1 MTTSSKPDASPTPA
15 AQASAGD
22 TNDASRFE
30 RLLADA
36 RAPFPASKKIHVEGA
51 LPGVRVPMREITLS
65 NGGVVTVED
74 TSGPYTDPDAA
85 IDIRRGLPA
94 MRQAWVESRAD
105 TETVSQPRHAT
116 AVDDGLTDPAR
127 LAALRADAAGLQ
139 RTPRRARGSVAV
151 TQMAY
156 ARRGIVTPEMEFV
169 ALREN
174 GRLDWTREWLAD
186 AEREGRLQG
195 DALGAAIPREITPE
209 FVRDEVAR
217 GRAVIPANINHP

>member
-1 MTTSSKPDASPTPA
+1 MTTSKPDASSSLPA
-15 AQASAGD
+15 APES
-22 TNDASRFE
+22 DAARFE
-30 RLLADA
+30 RLLAEA
-36 RAPFPASKKIHVEGA
+36 RAPFPASQKIHVEGA

-65 NGGVVTVED
+65 NGDRVTVED

-94 MRQAWVESRAD
+94 MRSAWVESRAD
-105 TETVSQPRHAT
+105 TETVAQPRHAT

-127 LAALRADAAGLQ
+127 LAALRAAAAGLQ
-139 RTPRRARGSVAV
+139 RTPRRARGGAAV

-174 GRLDWTREWLAD
+174 GRRAWTREWLAD
-186 AEREGRLQG
+186 AEREGRLKG
-195 DALGAAIPREITPE
+195 DALGAAIPADITPE
-209 FVRDEVAR
+209 FVRDEV
-217 GRAVIPANINHP
+217 PAAAP